1 MSQNR
6 KPAVPRSQKRRK
18 PMPHV
23 PTYVMPQ
30 ESLVEAFGDNGY
42 PTSNETCSNPDCNLD
57 VEVDKTKVT
66 RQGQFT
72 CPYCHHANLLC
83 SCCRGTEDGGC
94 DTCTIEKPNF
104 RYWS

>member
-1 MSQNR
+1 MEK
-6 KPAVPRSQKRRK
+6 KPL
-18 PMPHV
+18 
-23 PTYVMPQ
+23 PTYDQGQ
-30 ESLVEAFGDNGY
+30 ESLVEAFGGNGY
-42 PTSNETCSNPDCNLD
+42 PDATEVCSHCGREATMNKLD
-57 VEVDKTKVT
+57 VT

-83 SCCRGTEDGGC
+83 SCCHGTEDGGC